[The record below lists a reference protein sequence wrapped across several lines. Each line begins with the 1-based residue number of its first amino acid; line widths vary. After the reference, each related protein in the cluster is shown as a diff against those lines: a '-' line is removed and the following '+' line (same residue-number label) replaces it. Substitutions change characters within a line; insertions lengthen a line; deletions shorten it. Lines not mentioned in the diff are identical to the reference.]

1 MSLFKTR
8 THGFTLIELLI
19 VVAIIGILAAIA
31 IPQYGKYRVNA
42 AIGSLEA
49 DMRTCM
55 SEAFAEWSAGNLEN
69 GYDCV
74 AENILDVDAGTAGF
88 TFDAEGDPSLEFE
101 GITAYGGVS
110 NLSVDCDIEEGRR
123 ISCFEDDEV

>member
-1 MSLFKTR
+1 MSLSKTR

-42 AIGSLEA
+42 AIGALEA

-55 SEAFAEWSAGNLEN
+55 SEAFGEWSAGTLEN

-74 AENILDVDAGTAGF
+74 AENILDVDAGTAEF
-88 TFDAEGDPSLEFE
+88 SFDAEGDPSLEFE
-101 GITAYGGVS
+101 GITAYGGIS
-110 NLSVDCDIEEGRR
+110 NLNVDCDIEEGRR